1 MEKLMSYRRSME
13 QLRPA
18 RTQKQNIQEKV
29 QVLLTEESEKFST
42 AMENVI
48 GACYEAASQSNKDK
62 REVRMKALLKT
73 FSKDFN
79 STSSVHAGKDQ
90 VENCLAFGEKIK
102 DALPGK
108 GNGKFAVQKSGTIT
122 AFWKEKGG
130 KNSTS
135 KTDIVIGGFQCS
147 VKNADGAQLMSA
159 KSGESIA
166 TVEAAAEEINGT
178 KNPIPTKTINGI
190 TAAMD
195 EMAEFTS
202 EGYYASMD
210 NLRALKEKGQGK
222 TLIKY
227 LEKKQ
232 KDYEKDLEKWE
243 NSGGLKKDKPKG
255 LTATEKKILANK
267 EKASEYKT
275 ILKDENAEFMEKVD
289 GIFLKNQDKVK
300 KLLIKAFDTKGDYK
314 LAVVHE
320 AATGKRKFGTDTVQ
334 YADNL
339 LSWRKKSNIA
349 DFDVDVKSVAKRNS
363 PLIKKYAGQINLQV
377 NWKSSSTSK
386 HDGYNLYQNVR
397 IGIESAQNKAEKQ
410 EESFHQK
417 IDEYQIQLN
426 EGLITEFALWDKIKE
441 LAQKFWN
448 NIKAIWNGILNYM
461 KKVFAK
467 IIEFASE
474 GIDAFSKALGFEIE
488 TNEPLEGKNLKL

>member
-1 MEKLMSYRRSME
+1 MSYRRSIE
-13 QLRPA
+13 QLRPI
-18 RTQKQNIQEKV
+18 RTQKVDLQEKV
-29 QVLLTEESEKFST
+29 QILLTEESEKFST

-48 GACYEAASQSNKDK
+48 GACYEAASQPANQKEAK
-62 REVRMKALLKT
+62 MNALIKK

-79 STSSVHAGKDQ
+79 NTSTVHKGEDQ
-90 VENCLAFGEKIK
+90 VKNCLAFGEKIK
-102 DALPGK
+102 NALPGK
-108 GNGKFAVQKSGTIT
+108 GDGKFAVQTKGTIT
-122 AFWKEKGG
+122 ADWKKWGG
-130 KNSTS
+130 KNNTS
-135 KTDIVIGGFQCS
+135 KTDIVIGKFKCS

-166 TVEAAAEEINGT
+166 TAEAAAEEINGT
-178 KNPIPTKTINGI
+178 KNPIPAKTLSGL

-195 EMAEFTS
+195 ELAQFTS

-275 ILKDENAEFMEKVD
+275 VLKGINAEFMENVD
-289 GIFLKNQDKVK
+289 GIFKQNQDKVK

-314 LAVVHE
+314 LAFVHE

-334 YADNL
+334 YADYL

-349 DFDVDVKSVAKRNS
+349 DFDVDVESVGKRTDS
-363 PLIKKYAGQINLQV
+363 LIKKYAKQIDLQV
-377 NWKSSSTSK
+377 NWKSSSTTK

-397 IGIESAQNKAEKQ
+397 LGVKSAQSKVEKQ

-417 IDEYQIQLN
+417 IDEYQMQLN
-426 EGLITEFALWDKIKE
+426 EGLITEVWLWDKIKE
-441 LAQKFWN
+441 LTQKFME
-448 NIKAIWNGILNYM
+448 NIKGIWNGI
-461 KKVFAK
+461 KKYLQQVFEK
-467 IIEFASE
+467 ITEFASE
-474 GIDAFSKALGFEIE
+474 GIEALSNGLGFEIE
-488 TNEPLEGKNLKL
+488 TNEPLEGVNLKL

>member
-1 MEKLMSYRRSME
+1 MSYRRSME

-18 RTQKQNIQEKV
+18 HTQKVNLQEKV
-29 QVLLTEESEKFST
+29 QILLTEESEKFST

-48 GACYEAASQSNKDK
+48 GACYEAASQPANQKEAKMNDLIK
-62 REVRMKALLKT
+62 KFK
-73 FSKDFN
+73 KDFN
-79 STSSVHAGKDQ
+79 NTSTVHKGDDQ
-90 VENCLAFGEKIK
+90 VKNCLAFGEKIK
-102 DALPGK
+102 NALPGK
-108 GNGKFAVQKSGTIT
+108 GDGKFAVQTKGTIT
-122 AFWKEKGG
+122 AFWKDKGG
-130 KNSTS
+130 KNNTS
-135 KTDIVIGGFQCS
+135 KTDIVIGGYKCS

-166 TVEAAAEEINGT
+166 TAEAAAEEINGT
-178 KNPIPTKTINGI
+178 KNPIPAKTLSGL

-195 EMAEFTS
+195 ELAQFTS

-275 ILKDENAEFMEKVD
+275 VLKGINAEFMENVD
-289 GIFLKNQDKVK
+289 GIFKQNQDKVK

-314 LAVVHE
+314 LAFVHE

-334 YADNL
+334 YADYL

-349 DFDVDVKSVAKRNS
+349 DFDVDVESVGKRTDS
-363 PLIKKYAGQINLQV
+363 LIKKYAKQIDLQV
-377 NWKSSSTSK
+377 NWKSSSTTK

-397 IGIESAQNKAEKQ
+397 LGVKSAQSKVEKQ

-417 IDEYQIQLN
+417 IDEYQMQLN

-441 LAQKFWN
+441 LTQKFME
-448 NIKAIWNGILNYM
+448 NIKGIWNGI
-461 KKVFAK
+461 KKYLQQVFEK
-467 IIEFASE
+467 IKEFASE
-474 GIDAFSKALGFEIE
+474 GIEAFSNALGFEIE
-488 TNEPLEGKNLKL
+488 TNEPLEGKLLKL

>member
-1 MEKLMSYRRSME
+1 MSFRRSME

-18 RTQKQNIQEKV
+18 HTQKKVNIQEKV
-29 QVLLTEESEKFST
+29 QILLTEESEKFST

-48 GACYEAASQSNKDK
+48 GACYEAASQPANQKEAK
-62 REVRMKALLKT
+62 MNALIKK

-79 STSSVHAGKDQ
+79 NTSTVHKGEDQ
-90 VENCLAFGEKIK
+90 VKNCLAFGEKIK
-102 DALPGK
+102 AALPGK
-108 GNGKFAVQKSGTIT
+108 GDGKFAVQTKGTIT
-122 AFWKEKGG
+122 ADWKKWGG
-130 KNSTS
+130 KNNTS
-135 KTDIVIGGFQCS
+135 KTDIVIGKFKCS

-166 TVEAAAEEINGT
+166 TAEAAAEEINGT
-178 KNPIPTKTINGI
+178 KNPIPAKTLSGL

-195 EMAEFTS
+195 ELAQFTS

-275 ILKDENAEFMEKVD
+275 VLKGINAEFMENVD
-289 GIFLKNQDKVK
+289 GIFKQNQDKVK

-314 LAVVHE
+314 LAFVHE

-334 YADNL
+334 YADYL

-349 DFDVDVKSVAKRNS
+349 DFDVDVESVGKRNDS
-363 PLIKKYAGQINLQV
+363 LIKKYAKQIDLQV
-377 NWKSSSTSK
+377 NWKSSSSSGHK
-386 HDGYNLYQNVR
+386 GYNLYQNVR
-397 IGIESAQNKAEKQ
+397 LGVKSAQSKVEKQ

-417 IDEYQIQLN
+417 IDEYQMQLN
-426 EGLITEFALWDKIKE
+426 EGLITEVWLWDKIKE
-441 LAQKFWN
+441 LTQKFME
-448 NIKAIWNGILNYM
+448 NIKGIWNDI
-461 KKVFAK
+461 KKYLQQVFEK
-467 IIEFASE
+467 IKEFASE
-474 GIDAFSKALGFEIE
+474 GIEALSNGLGFEIE
-488 TNEPLEGKNLKL
+488 TNEPLEGVNLKL

>member
-1 MEKLMSYRRSME
+1 MSFRRSME
-13 QLRPA
+13 QLKTVSNP
-18 RTQKQNIQEKV
+18 KQNIQEKV
-29 QVLLTEESEKFST
+29 QILLTEESEKFST

-48 GACYEAASQSNKDK
+48 GACYEAASQPKNQKEAK
-62 REVRMKALLKT
+62 MNALIKK
-73 FSKDFN
+73 FSKDFK
-79 STSSVHAGKDQ
+79 STDSVHKGPDQ
-90 VENCLAFGEKIK
+90 VKNCLAFGEKIK

-108 GNGKFAVQKSGTIT
+108 GDGKFAVQKSGTIT
-122 AFWKEKGG
+122 AFWKDKGG
-130 KNSTS
+130 RNSTS
-135 KTDIVIGGFQCS
+135 KTDIVIGGYQCS

-166 TVEAAAEEINGT
+166 TAEAAAEEINGT
-178 KNPIPTKTINGI
+178 KNPIPEKTLNGI

-195 EMAEFTS
+195 ELAQFTS

-227 LEKKQ
+227 LEKK
-232 KDYEKDLEKWE
+232 EKDIKKDMEKWK
-243 NSGGLKKDKPKG
+243 NSGGLKKDKPKD

-275 ILKDENAEFMEKVD
+275 ILKGENAEFMKKVD
-289 GIFLKNQDKVK
+289 GIFKQNQDKVK
-300 KLLIKAFDTKGDYK
+300 KLLLKSFDTNGDYK
-314 LAVVHE
+314 LAFVHE
-320 AATGKRKFGTDTVQ
+320 AATGKRKFGTKTVQ

-339 LSWRKKSNIA
+339 LSWRKKANIA
-349 DFDVDVKSVAKRNS
+349 DFDVDVKTVEKRNS
-363 PLIKKYAGQINLQV
+363 ALIKKYAGQINLQV
-377 NWKSSSTSK
+377 NWKSSSTAK

-397 IGIESAQNKAEKQ
+397 VGIESAQNKVEKL
-410 EESFHQK
+410 EESYHQK

-426 EGLITEFALWDKIKE
+426 EGLITEFALWDKIKD
-441 LAQKFWN
+441 LAQVFWS
-448 NIKAIWNGILNYM
+448 KVKGVWNSILNWM
-461 KKVFAK
+461 RKVFTK

-488 TNEPLEGKNLKL
+488 TNEPLEGVNLKL